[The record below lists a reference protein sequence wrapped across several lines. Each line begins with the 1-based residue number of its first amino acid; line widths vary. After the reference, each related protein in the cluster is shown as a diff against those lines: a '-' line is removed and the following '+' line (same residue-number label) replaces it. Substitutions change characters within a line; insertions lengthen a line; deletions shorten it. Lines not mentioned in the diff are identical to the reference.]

1 MKILL
6 DIKDSKVSFIL
17 ELLKNF
23 KFVKIEPMT
32 PYKADVLKDI
42 KDSIEEYNLVKEG
55 KVKAR
60 DAKDLL
66 DEL

>member
-23 KFVKIEPMT
+23 KFVKVEPMT

>member
-32 PYKADVLKDI
+32 PYKADVLKEI

-60 DAKDLL
+60 DAKNLL